1 MWLYTEVNF
10 EKTRIT
16 ESQYEIKIGGDLMN
30 MQYLWLTVGIVGIL
44 GAIVPAAQMGTEIFF
59 DFQLFML
66 VVGIGAFYVIGSGG
80 TSLKMIDNFGKG
92 SFAAGSLGF
101 FIALASVPGSQ
112 GQALIDTT
120 QYAVFSIGLG
130 TIIHLVC
137 QVIVNRSAR
146 TNKLDLNTK
155 VS

>member
-1 MWLYTEVNF
+1 MWLYIKVNF
-10 EKTRIT
+10 RKDCIS
-16 ESQYEIKIGGDLMN
+16 ESQYEIKIGGDIMN
-30 MQYLWLTVGIVGIL
+30 MQYLWLAVGIVGIL
-44 GAIVPAAQMGTEIFF
+44 GAIVPAAQMGTEIYF

-66 VVGIGAFYVIGSGG
+66 VVGIGVFYVIGSGG

-137 QVIVNRSAR
+137 QVIVNRFSA
-146 TNKLDLNTK
+146 
-155 VS
+155 SQ

>member
-1 MWLYTEVNF
+1 MWLYTKVNF
-10 EKTRIT
+10 RNGCIS

-30 MQYLWLTVGIVGIL
+30 MQYLWLAVGIVGIL
-44 GAIVPAAQMGTEIFF
+44 GAIVPAAQMGTEIYF

-130 TIIHLVC
+130 TVIHLVC
-137 QVIVNRSAR
+137 QVIVNRFSS
-146 TNKLDLNTK
+146 NQ
-155 VS
+155 

>member
-1 MWLYTEVNF
+1 MWVYYNMWLYIKVNF
-10 EKTRIT
+10 RKDCIS

-30 MQYLWLTVGIVGIL
+30 MQYLWLAVGIVGIL
-44 GAIVPAAQMGTEIFF
+44 GAIVPAAQMGTEIYF

-66 VVGIGAFYVIGSGG
+66 VVGIGAFFVIGSGG

-137 QVIVNRSAR
+137 QVIVNRFSE
-146 TNKLDLNTK
+146 
-155 VS
+155 SQ

>member
-1 MWLYTEVNF
+1 MKV
-10 EKTRIT
+10 
-16 ESQYEIKIGGDLMN
+16 
-30 MQYLWLTVGIVGIL
+30 QYLWLAVGIVGIL
-44 GAIVPAAQMGTEIFF
+44 GAIVPAAQMGTDIYF

-66 VVGIGAFYVIGSGG
+66 VVGIGIFYVIGSGG
-80 TSLKMIDNFGKG
+80 KGLKMIDNFGKG

-130 TIIHLVC
+130 TVIHLVC
-137 QVIVNRSAR
+137 QVIVNRFSR
-146 TNKLDLNTK
+146 
-155 VS
+155 VP

>member
-1 MWLYTEVNF
+1 MRLYKKVNF
-10 EKTRIT
+10 RKYYISV
-16 ESQYEIKIGGDLMN
+16 SQYEIKIGGDLMN
-30 MQYLWLTVGIVGIL
+30 MQYLWLAIGIVGIL
-44 GAIVPAAQMGTEIFF
+44 GAIVPAAQMGTEIYF

-137 QVIVNRSAR
+137 QVIVNRFSA
-146 TNKLDLNTK
+146 
-155 VS
+155 SQ

>member
-1 MWLYTEVNF
+1 MWLYIKVNF
-10 EKTRIT
+10 RKDCIS

-30 MQYLWLTVGIVGIL
+30 MQYLWLAVGIVGIL
-44 GAIVPAAQMGTEIFF
+44 GAIVPAAQMGTEIYF

-137 QVIVNRSAR
+137 QVIVNRFS
-146 TNKLDLNTK
+146 
-155 VS
+155 SSQ

>member
-1 MWLYTEVNF
+1 MWVYIKVNF
-10 EKTRIT
+10 RKDCIS

-30 MQYLWLTVGIVGIL
+30 MQYLWLAVGIVGIL
-44 GAIVPAAQMGTEIFF
+44 GAIVPAAQMGTEIYF

-137 QVIVNRSAR
+137 QVIVNRFSA
-146 TNKLDLNTK
+146 
-155 VS
+155 SQ

>member
-1 MWLYTEVNF
+1 MKV
-10 EKTRIT
+10 
-16 ESQYEIKIGGDLMN
+16 
-30 MQYLWLTVGIVGIL
+30 QYLWLAVGIVGIL
-44 GAIVPAAQMGTEIFF
+44 GAIIPAAQMGTEIYF

-66 VVGIGAFYVIGSGG
+66 VVGIGIFYVIGSGG
-80 TSLKMIDNFGKG
+80 KGLKMIDNFGKG

-130 TIIHLVC
+130 TVIHLVC
-137 QVIVNRSAR
+137 QVIVNRFSR
-146 TNKLDLNTK
+146 
-155 VS
+155 VP

>member
-1 MWLYTEVNF
+1 
-10 EKTRIT
+10 
-16 ESQYEIKIGGDLMN
+16 MN
-30 MQYLWLTVGIVGIL
+30 MQYLWLAVGIVGIL
-44 GAIVPAAQMGTEIFF
+44 GAIVPAAQMGTEIYF

-80 TSLKMIDNFGKG
+80 RGLKMIDNFGKG

-137 QVIVNRSAR
+137 QVIVNRFSA
-146 TNKLDLNTK
+146 
-155 VS
+155 SQ

>member
-1 MWLYTEVNF
+1 MWLYIKVNF
-10 EKTRIT
+10 RKDCIS

-30 MQYLWLTVGIVGIL
+30 MQYLWLAVGIVGIL
-44 GAIVPAAQMGTEIFF
+44 GAIVPAAQMGTEIYF

-137 QVIVNRSAR
+137 QVIVNRFTGSQ
-146 TNKLDLNTK
+146 
-155 VS
+155 

>member
-1 MWLYTEVNF
+1 MWLYIKVNF
-10 EKTRIT
+10 RKDCIS

-30 MQYLWLTVGIVGIL
+30 MQYLWLAVGIVGIL
-44 GAIVPAAQMGTEIFF
+44 GAIVPAAQMGTEIYF

-80 TSLKMIDNFGKG
+80 TSLKMINNFGKG

-137 QVIVNRSAR
+137 QVIVNRFSA
-146 TNKLDLNTK
+146 
-155 VS
+155 SQ

>member
-1 MWLYTEVNF
+1 MWVYIKVNF
-10 EKTRIT
+10 RKDCIS

-30 MQYLWLTVGIVGIL
+30 MQYLWLAIGIVGIL
-44 GAIVPAAQMGTEIFF
+44 GAIVPAAQMGTEIYF

-137 QVIVNRSAR
+137 QVIVNRFSA
-146 TNKLDLNTK
+146 
-155 VS
+155 SQ

>member
-30 MQYLWLTVGIVGIL
+30 MQYLWLAVGIVGIL
-44 GAIVPAAQMGTEIFF
+44 GAIVPAAQMGTEIYF

-130 TIIHLVC
+130 IIIHLVC
-137 QVIVNRSAR
+137 QVIVNRFSS
-146 TNKLDLNTK
+146 NQ
-155 VS
+155 

>member
-1 MWLYTEVNF
+1 MWLYIKVNF
-10 EKTRIT
+10 RKDCIS

-30 MQYLWLTVGIVGIL
+30 MQYLWLAVGIVGIL
-44 GAIVPAAQMGTEIFF
+44 GAIVPAAQMGTEIYF

-130 TIIHLVC
+130 TVIHLVC
-137 QVIVNRSAR
+137 QVIVNRFSS
-146 TNKLDLNTK
+146 NQ
-155 VS
+155 

>member
-1 MWLYTEVNF
+1 MWLYIKVNF
-10 EKTRIT
+10 RKDCIS

-30 MQYLWLTVGIVGIL
+30 MQYLWLAVGIVGIL
-44 GAIVPAAQMGTEIFF
+44 GAIVPAAQMGTEIYF

-80 TSLKMIDNFGKG
+80 TSLKMIDNLGKG

-137 QVIVNRSAR
+137 QVIVNRFSP
-146 TNKLDLNTK
+146 
-155 VS
+155 SQ

>member
-1 MWLYTEVNF
+1 MWLYIKVNF
-10 EKTRIT
+10 RKDCIS

-30 MQYLWLTVGIVGIL
+30 MQYLWLAVGIVGIL
-44 GAIVPAAQMGTEIFF
+44 GAIVPAAQMGTEIYF

-137 QVIVNRSAR
+137 QLIVNRFSA
-146 TNKLDLNTK
+146 NQ
-155 VS
+155 

>member
-1 MWLYTEVNF
+1 MWLYIKVNF
-10 EKTRIT
+10 RKNRIS

-30 MQYLWLTVGIVGIL
+30 MQYLWLAVGIVGIL
-44 GAIVPAAQMGTEIFF
+44 GAIVPAAQMGTEIYF

-137 QVIVNRSAR
+137 QVIVNRFSA
-146 TNKLDLNTK
+146 
-155 VS
+155 SQ

>member
-1 MWLYTEVNF
+1 MWLYIKVNF
-10 EKTRIT
+10 RKGCIS

-30 MQYLWLTVGIVGIL
+30 MQYLWLAVGIVGIL
-44 GAIVPAAQMGTEIFF
+44 GAIVPAAQMGTEIYF

-137 QVIVNRSAR
+137 QVIVNRFSS
-146 TNKLDLNTK
+146 NQ
-155 VS
+155 

>member
-1 MWLYTEVNF
+1 MKV
-10 EKTRIT
+10 
-16 ESQYEIKIGGDLMN
+16 
-30 MQYLWLTVGIVGIL
+30 QYLWLAVGIVGIL
-44 GAIVPAAQMGTEIFF
+44 GAIVPAAQMGTEIYF

-66 VVGIGAFYVIGSGG
+66 VVGIGIFYVIGSGG
-80 TSLKMIDNFGKG
+80 KGLKMIDNFGKG

-130 TIIHLVC
+130 IVIHLFC
-137 QVIVNRSAR
+137 KLIVNRFSR
-146 TNKLDLNTK
+146 
-155 VS
+155 VP

>member
-1 MWLYTEVNF
+1 MWLYIKVNF
-10 EKTRIT
+10 RKDCIS

-30 MQYLWLTVGIVGIL
+30 MQYLWLAVGIVGIL
-44 GAIVPAAQMGTEIFF
+44 GAIVPAAQMGTEIYF

-66 VVGIGAFYVIGSGG
+66 VVGIGAFFVIGSGG
-80 TSLKMIDNFGKG
+80 TSLKMINNFGKG

-137 QVIVNRSAR
+137 QVIVNRFSA
-146 TNKLDLNTK
+146 
-155 VS
+155 SH

>member
-1 MWLYTEVNF
+1 MWLYIKVNF
-10 EKTRIT
+10 RKDCIS
-16 ESQYEIKIGGDLMN
+16 ESQYEIKIGDDLMN
-30 MQYLWLTVGIVGIL
+30 MQYLWLAVGIVGIL
-44 GAIVPAAQMGTEIFF
+44 GAIVPAAQMGTEIYF

-80 TSLKMIDNFGKG
+80 SSLKKIDNFGKG

-137 QVIVNRSAR
+137 QVIVNRFSA
-146 TNKLDLNTK
+146 
-155 VS
+155 SQ

>member
-1 MWLYTEVNF
+1 MWLYTEVDF
-10 EKTRIT
+10 RKDHISQ
-16 ESQYEIKIGGDLMN
+16 SQYEIKIGGNLMN
-30 MQYLWLTVGIVGIL
+30 MQYLWLAVGIVGIL
-44 GAIVPAAQMGTEIFF
+44 GALVPAAQMGTEIYF

-137 QVIVNRSAR
+137 QVIVNRFSA
-146 TNKLDLNTK
+146 
-155 VS
+155 SQ

>member
-1 MWLYTEVNF
+1 MWLYTKVNF
-10 EKTRIT
+10 RNDCIS

-30 MQYLWLTVGIVGIL
+30 MQYIWLAVGIVGIL
-44 GAIVPAAQMGTEIFF
+44 GAIVPAAQMGTEIYF

-137 QVIVNRSAR
+137 QVIVNRFSA
-146 TNKLDLNTK
+146 
-155 VS
+155 SQ

>member
-1 MWLYTEVNF
+1 MWLYTKVNF
-10 EKTRIT
+10 RNGCIS

-30 MQYLWLTVGIVGIL
+30 MQYLWLAVGIVGIL
-44 GAIVPAAQMGTEIFF
+44 GAIVPAAQMGTEIYF

-130 TIIHLVC
+130 TIIHLVS
-137 QVIVNRSAR
+137 QVIVNRFSS
-146 TNKLDLNTK
+146 NQ
-155 VS
+155 

>member
-1 MWLYTEVNF
+1 MSLYDF
-10 EKTRIT
+10 I
-16 ESQYEIKIGGDLMN
+16 IGGESMKT
-30 MQYLWLTVGIVGIL
+30 QYLWLAVGIVGIL
-44 GAIVPAAQMGTEIFF
+44 GTIVPAAQMGTAIYF

-66 VVGIGAFYVIGSGG
+66 VVGVGVFYVIGSGG
-80 TSLKMIDNFGKG
+80 KGLKMIDNFGKG
-92 SFAAGSLGF
+92 SFSAGSLGF

-137 QVIVNRSAR
+137 QVIVNRLSA
-146 TNKLDLNTK
+146 KQ
-155 VS
+155 